1 MTILGVAF
9 DFVAQN
15 KFYLLAASAL
25 IYIAKLY
32 TDSRRL
38 SAFNGPFVA
47 RFTDLWFAKAA
58 FGVSQHAV
66 LAAACEKYGT
76 IL

>member
-1 MTILGVAF
+1 MTILSIAF

-25 IYIAKLY
+25 IYIGKLY
-32 TDSRRL
+32 SDSRRL
-38 SAFNGPFVA
+38 NTFKGPFAA

-66 LAAACEKYGT
+66 LAAVCEKYGT